1 MITNRQLS
9 ILNAIVEDYVDLGQP
24 IGSKTLIDR
33 HNLNVSPATIRN
45 EMKYLE
51 ELNFL
56 EKIHSSSGRAPSEQ
70 GFRLYVN
77 QLLKQTSHQKQN
89 KVQRLNQ
96 LLIENHYDISSA
108 LSYFADE
115 LSIKSQYATLVSFSA
130 SISLT
135 FPPIKMLLLCL
146 WR

>member
-89 KVQRLNQ
+89 KVQRLN
-96 LLIENHYDISSA
+96 
-108 LSYFADE
+108 
-115 LSIKSQYATLVSFSA
+115 
-130 SISLT
+130 
-135 FPPIKMLLLCL
+135 
-146 WR
+146 

>member
-56 EKIHSSSGRAPSEQ
+56 EKYIHLQ
-70 GFRLYVN
+70 GVH
-77 QLLKQTSHQKQN
+77 LLN
-89 KVQRLNQ
+89 KVLD
-96 LLIENHYDISSA
+96 YT
-108 LSYFADE
+108 
-115 LSIKSQYATLVSFSA
+115 SIN
-130 SISLT
+130 
-135 FPPIKMLLLCL
+135 C
-146 WR
+146 

>member
-115 LSIKSQYATLVSFSA
+115 LSIKSQYATLLSLIH
-130 SISLT
+130 ISEPT
-135 FPPIKMLLLCL
+135 
-146 WR
+146 RQVR